1 MRKRHRRFL
10 VNWLNLLNWFYWL
23 KKELEGDMSSNTG
36 KMREHAMQIFQA
48 GLQAVDPVEAI
59 NRHIKIE
66 KDLLIIGD
74 KQFNLKNYD
83 NVLVIGAGKAVAPMA
98 KAVEDHL
105 GNRISDGVIVVK
117 DEHGL
122 PLKKV
127 RICEA
132 SHPVPDE
139 RGVRGTEEILSLVE
153 KAGERD
159 LVICLISGG
168 GSALLIA
175 PVEEISLEDKQNA
188 TKLLLACGAT
198 IHEINTVRKHLSR
211 AKGGRLAQMANPAT
225 ITSLILS
232 DVVGDDLDVIASG
245 PTVADS
251 STFKD
256 AEQILKGYGIWDQL
270 ASSVRNHIQKGSS
283 GQIEDT
289 PKSDNA
295 AFLKCSQ
302 VLVGT
307 NLQALKAAG
316 QTAEK
321 LRYHPL
327 ILSSKVEGEAREVAK
342 FFAAIAKEILESAHP
357 MEPPVCVLA
366 GGETTV
372 TLQGDGRG
380 GRNQEFALASALA
393 IQGLDNVVVLSG
405 GTDGTDGPTD
415 AAGAI
420 ADGTTVARA
429 VKKSLNPQDYLQ
441 RNDSYNLFQKLDD
454 LVMTGPTRTNVM
466 DLYMLLVSSVK

>member
-1 MRKRHRRFL
+1 MASHI
-10 VNWLNLLNWFYWL
+10 
-23 KKELEGDMSSNTG
+23 D
-36 KMREHAMQIFQA
+36 KMREHAKQIFQA

-59 NRHIKIE
+59 LGHVTLNDNVLRISNR
-66 KDLLIIGD
+66 
-74 KQFNLKNYD
+74 QFNLKDYD
-83 NVLVIGAGKAVAPMA
+83 RILVVGAGKAVAPMA
-98 KAVEDHL
+98 KAVEDLL

-117 DEHGL
+117 DGHGL
-122 PLKKV
+122 PLNKI

-132 SHPVPDE
+132 SHPVPDA
-139 RGVRGTEEILSLVE
+139 RGVKGTEEILSLAE
-153 KAGERD
+153 TAGKRD

-175 PVEEISLEDKQNA
+175 PVHDISLEDKQNA

-198 IHEINTVRKHLSR
+198 IHEFNAVRKHLSR
-211 AKGGRLAQMANPAT
+211 AKGGRLAQMAYPAT
-225 ITSLILS
+225 VTSLILS

-245 PTVADS
+245 PTVPDS
-251 STFKD
+251 SRFKD
-256 AEQILKGYGIWDQL
+256 AEQILKDYGIWDQL
-270 ASSVRNHIQKGSS
+270 APNVRNHLKKGTS

-295 AFLKCSQ
+295 AFQQCSQ

-316 QTAEK
+316 QEAQC
-321 LRYHPL
+321 LGYHPL

-342 FFAAIAKEILESAHP
+342 FYTAIAKEALSTENP
-357 MEPPVCVLA
+357 LKPPLCLLA

-372 TLQGDGRG
+372 TLTGDGRG
-380 GRNQEFALASALA
+380 GRNQEFALATALA
-393 IQGLDNVVVLSG
+393 IEGLDNIVVLSG

-429 VKKSLNPQDYLQ
+429 LKKDLDPKNFLR
-441 RNDSYNLFQKLDD
+441 RNDSYNFFQKLED
-454 LVMTGPTRTNVM
+454 LLMTGPTRTNVM
-466 DLYMLLVSSVK
+466 DIYMLLVGSPK

>member
-1 MRKRHRRFL
+1 
-10 VNWLNLLNWFYWL
+10 
-23 KKELEGDMSSNTG
+23 
-36 KMREHAMQIFQA
+36 
-48 GLQAVDPVEAI
+48 VDPVEAI
-59 NRHIKIE
+59 QRHTRLE
-66 KDLLIIGD
+66 KDLLFIGD
-74 KQFNLKNYD
+74 RQFNLKDYD
-83 NVLVIGAGKAVAPMA
+83 RILVVGAGKAAAPMA
-98 KAVEDHL
+98 KTVEDLL
-105 GNRISDGVIVVK
+105 GGLISDGVVVVK

-122 PLKKV
+122 PLEKIKV
-127 RICEA
+127 CEA
-132 SHPVPDE
+132 SHPVPDK
-139 RGVRGTEEILSLVE
+139 RGVQGTEEILSLVE
-153 KAGERD
+153 NAGERD
-159 LVICLISGG
+159 LIICLISGG

-211 AKGGRLAQMANPAT
+211 AKGGRFAQMANPAT

-245 PTVADS
+245 PTVPDS
-251 STFKD
+251 STFED

-270 ASSVRNHIQKGSS
+270 ASSVRNHIGKGSS

-289 PKSDNA
+289 PKSDNP

-307 NLQALKAAG
+307 NLHALKAAG
-316 QTAEK
+316 EAAES
-321 LRYHPL
+321 LGYRPL

-342 FFAAIAKEILESAHP
+342 FYTAIAKEILESDYP
-357 MEPPVCVLA
+357 TEPPVCVLA

-372 TLQGDGRG
+372 TLRGDGRG
-380 GRNQEFALASALA
+380 GRNQEFALAAALA
-393 IQGLDNVVVLSG
+393 IEGCDDVIVLSG

-429 VKKSLNPQDYLQ
+429 RENGMNPKDFLQ
-441 RNDSYNLFQKLDD
+441 RNDSYNFFQKLDD
-454 LVMTGPTRTNVM
+454 LVITGPTRTNVM
-466 DLYMLLVSSVK
+466 DLYMLMVGSVK

>member
-1 MRKRHRRFL
+1 MPNKI
-10 VNWLNLLNWFYWL
+10 
-23 KKELEGDMSSNTG
+23 KQ
-36 KMREHAMQIFQA
+36 MREHAVQIFQA

-59 NRHIKIE
+59 ERHTRLD

-74 KQFNLKNYD
+74 RQFNLKNYD
-83 NVLVIGAGKAVAPMA
+83 RILVVGAGKAAAPMG
-98 KAVEDHL
+98 KTVEDLL
-105 GNRISDGVIVVK
+105 GDRIFDGVVVVK

-122 PLKKV
+122 PLKKIKV
-127 RICEA
+127 CEA
-132 SHPVPDE
+132 SHPVPDK
-139 RGVRGTEEILSLVE
+139 RGVQGTEEILSLV
-153 KAGERD
+153 KNAGERD
-159 LVICLISGG
+159 LIICLISGG

-175 PVEEISLEDKQNA
+175 PVLEISLEDKQNA

-211 AKGGRLAQMANPAT
+211 VKGGRFAQIANPAT

-245 PTVADS
+245 PTVPDS
-251 STFKD
+251 STFQD

-270 ASSVRNHIQKGSS
+270 ASSVRSHIEKGSS

-289 PKSDNA
+289 PKSDNP

-307 NLQALKAAG
+307 NLHALKAAG
-316 QTAEK
+316 EAAES
-321 LRYHPL
+321 LGYRTL
-327 ILSSKVEGEAREVAK
+327 ILSSKVEGEACEVAK
-342 FFAAIAKEILESAHP
+342 FYTAVAKEILESDYP

-372 TLQGDGRG
+372 TIRGNGRG
-380 GRNQEFALASALA
+380 GRNQEFALAAALMVE
-393 IQGLDNVVVLSG
+393 GLDNLVVLSG

-420 ADGTTVARA
+420 VDGATVARA
-429 VKKSLNPQDYLQ
+429 RAKNLDPKDFLK
-441 RNDSYNLFQKLDD
+441 RNDSYNFFRKLDD
-454 LVMTGPTRTNVM
+454 LIMTGPTRTNVM
-466 DLYMLLVSSVK
+466 DIYMLLAGR